1 MIDVRSF
8 PGAQVVTMIADGG
21 YFPVLA
27 VMPDDSVAAVL
38 RMGAGHLGLAG
49 RLDVVRS
56 TDGGLTWTAPV
67 TIADSD
73 ADDRNPAFGYHDGAL
88 ICAYHIQ
95 RNYDADGQ
103 YGSFGK
109 PLDTMLTRSFDGGR
123 TWETPYLLSYAPING
138 ASPYGKIVALP
149 DGTLLLPIY
158 DWPRE
163 EDEEGAGHTFSAN
176 ILRSHDNGA
185 TWDDP
190 SLIAGKFNE
199 TGLVLLP
206 DGKLVAAI
214 RTGFPGVPDHVWLTT
229 SDDAG
234 YTWADPWQVTEHNEH
249 PADLTL
255 LSDGSVLMV
264 YGRRHEPFGVR
275 GKVLRGGEWSDEL
288 VFADDAFCSDCGYP
302 SSVRLSDGRMITAYY
317 ATAIA
322 DSYDPSGCQAKAVV
336 YHEDDLLK
344 AVG

>member
-1 MIDVRSF
+1 
-8 PGAQVVTMIADGG
+8 
-21 YFPVLA
+21 
-27 VMPDDSVAAVL
+27 MPDDSVAAVL

-56 TDGGLTWTAPV
+56 TDGGLTWSDPV

-88 ICAYHIQ
+88 VCAYHIQ
-95 RNYDADGQ
+95 RNYDAEGQ

-109 PLDTMLTRSFDGGR
+109 HLDTMLTRSFDGGR
-123 TWETPYLLSYAPING
+123 TWETPYLLGYEPLNG
-138 ASPYGKIVALP
+138 ASPYGKIVGLP

-163 EDEEGAGHTFSAN
+163 DEEGGHIFASN
-176 ILRSHDNGA
+176 ILRSRDGGL
-185 TWDDP
+185 TWGDP
-190 SLIAGKFNE
+190 TVLAEKFNE
-199 TGLVLLP
+199 TGIVLKP
-206 DGKLVAAI
+206 DGTLVAAL

-234 YTWADPWQVTEHNEH
+234 NTWSEPWQVTEHNEH

-255 LSDGSVLMV
+255 LSDGSVLIV

-275 GKVLRGGEWSDEL
+275 GKILRSDGCSEEL

-302 SSVRLSDGRMITAYY
+302 SSVRVSDGRMITAYY

-322 DSYDPSGCQAKAVV
+322 DSYDPTGCRAVAVV
-336 YHEDDLLK
+336 YDEQYLL
-344 AVG
+344 AALA